1 MLARLARRA
10 YRFRITTITHMRKN
24 ILSLAAAFLSLALSS
39 LALRAEL
46 DLKAIDP
53 SVRPQDDFFE
63 YVNGSWLKTVE
74 IPADQLGWGSFYE
87 LADRTRKNLRAIC
100 EDAATSAA
108 SDAGSPA
115 RLTGDFY
122 ASGMD
127 EAAINAAGAGSI
139 RPQLA
144 RIASIRT
151 TADVITAIAA
161 LQQIGVRNSFGF
173 FVDVDEKDS
182 GVYLMQITQGG
193 IGLPDRDYYFADSEK
208 MKKLRSEYVEHI
220 AKMLVFAGDAPEAAR
235 VAAQA
240 VMNLETKLA
249 AASRTRVQLRDP
261 EANNNKT
268 SVANLGKLAAGFDWN
283 AFFRAMGA
291 RGIDSVNVG
300 QPDFVKAFAA
310 QLAETPL
317 ADWRAYLRWH
327 LVRAAAPYLSDDFVN
342 ENFAFYGRALNG
354 QKEIKERWKRVTET
368 VDGNIGDALGQLYVE
383 KYFPPASKARVLK
396 LVGDLRDALR
406 ERIETLEWMDA
417 PTRVRAL
424 EKLGSFT
431 VKMGYPDKWRDYSTL
446 TISRAAPYAENVFA
460 ASVYEMRRN
469 LDKIGRPVDRT
480 EWFMTPPTINAYYN
494 PVENCIVF
502 PAGILQPPFF
512 DAKAD
517 DAVNYGGIGSVIGH
531 EMTHGFDDQGR
542 QYDARG
548 NLKDWWTPEITEA
561 FKKRAAVIIEQFN
574 NYTVLDGALHVNGTL
589 TQGENIAD
597 LGGVKI
603 AYAALRRALDGKP
616 RAKIDGFTP
625 EQRFFLSYAS
635 IWREK
640 RRPEYR
646 RNLIITDPHSPA
658 EWRVRGPLS
667 NLEEFWA
674 AFDVKEGDAMRR
686 AGADIVTIW

>member
-1 MLARLARRA
+1 MLARLAARA

-87 LADRTRKNLRAIC
+87 LADRTRKNLHAIC
-100 EDAATSAA
+100 E
-108 SDAGSPA
+108 
-115 RLTGDFY
+115 
-122 ASGMD
+122 
-127 EAAINAAGAGSI
+127 
-139 RPQLA
+139 
-144 RIASIRT
+144 
-151 TADVITAIAA
+151 
-161 LQQIGVRNSFGF
+161 
-173 FVDVDEKDS
+173 
-182 GVYLMQITQGG
+182 
-193 IGLPDRDYYFADSEK
+193 
-208 MKKLRSEYVEHI
+208 
-220 AKMLVFAGDAPEAAR
+220 
-235 VAAQA
+235 
-240 VMNLETKLA
+240 
-249 AASRTRVQLRDP
+249 
-261 EANNNKT
+261 
-268 SVANLGKLAAGFDWN
+268 
-283 AFFRAMGA
+283 
-291 RGIDSVNVG
+291 
-300 QPDFVKAFAA
+300 
-310 QLAETPL
+310 
-317 ADWRAYLRWH
+317 
-327 LVRAAAPYLSDDFVN
+327 
-342 ENFAFYGRALNG
+342 
-354 QKEIKERWKRVTET
+354 
-368 VDGNIGDALGQLYVE
+368 
-383 KYFPPASKARVLK
+383 
-396 LVGDLRDALR
+396 
-406 ERIETLEWMDA
+406 
-417 PTRVRAL
+417 
-424 EKLGSFT
+424 
-431 VKMGYPDKWRDYSTL
+431 
-446 TISRAAPYAENVFA
+446 
-460 ASVYEMRRN
+460 
-469 LDKIGRPVDRT
+469 
-480 EWFMTPPTINAYYN
+480 
-494 PVENCIVF
+494 
-502 PAGILQPPFF
+502 
-512 DAKAD
+512 D

-548 NLKDWWTPEITEA
+548 NLKDWWTPKSTEA

-603 AYAALRRALDGKP
+603 AYAALRRALAGSRNAK
-616 RAKIDGFTP
+616 AKIDGFTP